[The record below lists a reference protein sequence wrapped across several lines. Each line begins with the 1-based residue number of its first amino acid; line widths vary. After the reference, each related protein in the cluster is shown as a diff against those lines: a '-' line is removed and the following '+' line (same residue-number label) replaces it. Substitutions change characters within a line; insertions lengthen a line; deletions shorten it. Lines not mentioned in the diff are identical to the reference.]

1 VAVLD
6 EAPPGH
12 SVNTNAGGDVLVS
25 LVDAREAA
33 HVPAGAPDPIAVIV
47 FMISGRGVGNRM

>member
-1 VAVLD
+1 MLD

-33 HVPAGAPDPIAVIV
+33 HVPVGAPDPIAVIV